1 MACFAEG
8 ETGQE
13 DLLSAQAIRMVQVM
27 QLPDLGCKEAIQ
39 FEVQVRCKYMCE
51 GIHVLVI

>member
-8 ETGQE
+8 ETAQE

-27 QLPDLGCKEAIQ
+27 QLPNMGCTDAIL
-39 FEVQVRCKYMCE
+39 FEVQVRRKY
-51 GIHVLVI
+51 VVSA